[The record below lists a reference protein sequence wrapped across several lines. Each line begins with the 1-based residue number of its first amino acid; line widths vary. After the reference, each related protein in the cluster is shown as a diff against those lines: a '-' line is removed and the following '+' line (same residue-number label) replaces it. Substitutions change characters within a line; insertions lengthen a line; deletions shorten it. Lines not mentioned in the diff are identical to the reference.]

1 MKHHSILS
9 VETFTLEGT
18 LFAPDILDRLFK
30 GELDGDYPFSVPPG
44 MGIADEYGRAFR
56 EDELSRFGERRT
68 KRFALEAWERAEECA
83 ATGGGAQ
90 HSDTE

>member
-30 GELDGDYPFSVPPG
+30 GEQDRDYPFGVPAG
-44 MGIADEYGRAFR
+44 MRAADEYRRAFR
-56 EDELSRFGERRT
+56 IAVAAWKQYRLRRE
-68 KRFALEAWERAEECA
+68 KNPQA
-83 ATGGGAQ
+83 A
-90 HSDTE
+90 